1 MNLEDLPLKECLDR
15 TRGLLELPGLNRI
28 VCLLS
33 SDSMKDADE
42 EKTAWLEA
50 SDLAVFYSGG
60 QNDMTGINSEM
71 ENHMKA
77 EDYLRLFIKYLS
89 GTQKGV
95 IFITD
100 SEEREQEI
108 RSSYFVMDEQPRET
122 DHLVSEVNSYI
133 LNESLD
139 IDDMY
144 NAVNEAEAAA
154 VIVFL
159 PWERQKELYERAK
172 SIINTSLWVAVEN

>member
-33 SDSMKDADE
+33 SDYMKDADE
-42 EKTAWLEA
+42 EKTAWLEE
-50 SDLAVFYSGG
+50 SDLAVFYAGG
-60 QNDMTGINSEM
+60 QNDIAGISSDT
-71 ENHMKA
+71 ENHMKS

-89 GTQKGV
+89 GTGKGV
-95 IFITD
+95 MFITD

-108 RSSYFVMDEQPRET
+108 RSSFFVTDEQPQET
-122 DHLVSEVNSYI
+122 DHSESEVNSYI
-133 LNESLD
+133 LNDALD

-154 VIVFL
+154 VFVFL
-159 PWERQKELYERAK
+159 PWDRQAELYERGK
-172 SIINTSLWVAVEN
+172 SIINTSLWVAVED